1 MALIIAGD
9 RSGVGKT
16 TVTLAILAY
25 LAKSSNKVQ
34 SFKVG
39 PDYIDPMFHRAV
51 TGLPCRNLDPVLT
64 SPSYVRHCFHR
75 HAQKAKWSIIEGV
88 MGLFDGIGHLDGSE
102 SLNDFGSTAHIAK
115 ILNLPVVL
123 VLDCSRL
130 STSIA
135 AIAYGYANLDPRVNI
150 AGVILNRVASDRH
163 LELLETALK
172 SINMPVLGVLRRNGA
187 VTIPDRHLGLVPEV
201 ELPSINNVFSQL
213 ADLAKTSFDWK
224 QLFPLLNS
232 SSHHPISQS
241 PHHPV
246 TSSPRHPISQSPY
259 PPVSPS
265 PHLPISPSPRHPVT
279 PSPRHPVTP
288 LSHPP
293 ICTSPIKIAVARD
306 KAFNFYYQDNLDIL
320 NELGA
325 ELVFWSPIEDRSI
338 PDNIQGLYFGGGF
351 PEVFAEDLAANQKVL
366 KQLQQTIELGLPTY
380 AECGGL
386 MYLCQKLIDLSDR
399 TWSMVGVIPST
410 VTMQAK
416 LTLGYRQAIALQ
428 DSPLIQTKQ
437 TLRGHEFHRSKLT
450 VDSTA
455 PLWQLQGFHSFSPR
469 LNEGWKIEGLHA
481 SYLHLHWG
489 EAKFIAE
496 RFINS
501 CRNY

>member
-9 RSGVGKT
+9 RSGAGKT

-25 LAKSSNKVQ
+25 LARLSNKVQ

-64 SPSYVRHCFHR
+64 SPSYVRDCFQR
-75 HAQKAKWSIIEGV
+75 HATNAEWVVVEGV
-88 MGLFDGIGHLDGSE
+88 MGLFDGIKHTDGSE
-102 SLNDFGSTAHIAK
+102 SLNDFGSTADVAR
-115 ILNLPVVL
+115 ILNLPVVM

-135 AIAYGYANLDPRVNI
+135 AIAYGYANLDPKVNV
-150 AGVILNRVASDRH
+150 AGVILNQVASDRH
-163 LELLETALK
+163 LELLKTALD
-172 SINMPVLGVLRRNGA
+172 SINMPVLGVLKRNGA

-201 ELPSINNVFSQL
+201 ELPDINNVFSQL
-213 ADLAKTSFDWK
+213 AHLAKTSFDWDR
-224 QLFPLLNS
+224 LFPL
-232 SSHHPISQS
+232 SQS
-241 PHHPV
+241 PNLPV
-246 TSSPRHPISQSPY
+246 SQSPNL
-259 PPVSPS
+259 PVSQS
-265 PHLPISPSPRHPVT
+265 PNLPV
-279 PSPRHPVTP
+279 
-288 LSHPP
+288 PP
-293 ICTSPIKIAVARD
+293 SPIKIAVARD

-320 NELGA
+320 HELGA
-325 ELVFWSPIEDRSI
+325 ELIFWSPIAAKSI

-351 PEVFAEDLAANQKVL
+351 PEVFAKDLAANQNV
-366 KQLQQTIELGLPTY
+366 LQQLRQIIKAGMPTY

-386 MYLCQKLIDLSDR
+386 MYLCQKLIDLNDR
-399 TWSMVGVIPST
+399 TWTMVGVIPST

-437 TLRGHEFHRSKLT
+437 TVRGHEFHRSKLT
-450 VDSTA
+450 VDSTE
-455 PLWQLQGFHSFSPR
+455 PLWQLQGFHSFSPQ
-469 LNEGWKIEGLHA
+469 LNEGWKIWGLHA

-489 EAKFIAE
+489 EAKFLAE

>member
-9 RSGVGKT
+9 RSGAGKT

-25 LAKSSNKVQ
+25 LAELSNKVQ

-64 SPSYVRHCFHR
+64 SPNYVRDCFQR
-75 HAQKAKWSIIEGV
+75 HAINAEWVVVEGV
-88 MGLFDGIGHLDGSE
+88 MGLFDGIKHLDGSE
-102 SLNDFGSTAHIAK
+102 SLNDFGSTAHVAR
-115 ILNLPVVL
+115 ILDLPVVL

-135 AIAYGYANLDPRVNI
+135 AIAYGYANLDSKVNI
-150 AGVILNRVASDRH
+150 AGVILNQVASDRH
-163 LELLETALK
+163 LELLETAL
-172 SINMPVLGVLRRNGA
+172 SNVNIPVLGVLKRNGA

-201 ELPSINNVFSQL
+201 ELPKIKDIFSQL
-213 ADLAKTSFDWK
+213 AHLAKTSFDWE
-224 QLFPLLNS
+224 QLFPLLT
-232 SSHHPISQS
+232 PS
-241 PHHPV
+241 PHL
-246 TSSPRHPISQSPY
+246 PIP
-259 PPVSPS
+259 PS
-265 PHLPISPSPRHPVT
+265 PHLPISP
-279 PSPRHPVTP
+279 
-288 LSHPP
+288 
-293 ICTSPIKIAVARD
+293 SPIKIAVARD

-320 NELGA
+320 SKLGA
-325 ELVFWSPIEDRSI
+325 ELVFWSPIAAKSI
-338 PDNIQGLYFGGGF
+338 PDNIRGLYFGGGF
-351 PEVFAEDLAANQKVL
+351 PEVFASDLAANKNV
-366 KQLQQTIELGLPTY
+366 LQQIRQVIKAGMPTY

-386 MYLCQKLIDLSDR
+386 MYLCQQLIDLNDR
-399 TWSMVGVIPST
+399 AWKMVGAIPST

-428 DSPLIQTKQ
+428 DSSLIQVEQ
-437 TLRGHEFHRSKLT
+437 TVTGHEFHHSKLI

-455 PLWQLQGFHSFSPR
+455 PLWQLQGFHSFSPW
-469 LNEGWKIEGLHA
+469 LNEGWKIEQLHA

-501 CRNY
+501 CRNYRTSLY